1 MKILTGN
8 SNKHLSGKISKYLK
22 NKLVNS
28 SIRKFSD
35 GEIYIEINE
44 NIRGNS
50 IFIIQGISSPAN
62 DNLMELL
69 LCIDALKR
77 SSAKNITAVIPYFG
91 YARQD
96 RKVVPRTS
104 ISAKLVSNLITK
116 AGADRIVTVD
126 LHAGQI
132 QGFFDIP
139 VDNLFSTPIFARH
152 IKRKIKN
159 KNLICVAPDVGGVER
174 ARALGRKLDIGL
186 AIIDKWRPTP
196 GKSQVMN
203 VIGNVKGK
211 TCIIVDDII
220 DSGGTIINAADALI
234 KRGAKEVHVYI
245 THGVLSGEAV
255 EKIKKSICV
264 GSSEIVS
271 KVISLGK
278 TFCSFSSSLMKIT
291 LDKKF
296 SLLIKFLTSFFE
308 REIFSFAFSPP

>member
-8 SNKHLSGKISKYLK
+8 SNKQLSNKISKNLK
-22 NKLVNS
+22 NKLVNT
-28 SIRKFSD
+28 SIRKFAD

-50 IFIIQGISSPAN
+50 IFIIQSVSSPAN

-104 ISAKLVSNLITK
+104 ISAKLVSNLITN
-116 AGADRIVTVD
+116 AGADRVVTVD

-139 VDNLFSTPIFARH
+139 VDNLFATPIFAKH
-152 IKRKIKN
+152 IKRKIKSN
-159 KNLICVAPDVGGVER
+159 NIICVAPDVGGVER
-174 ARALGRKLDIGL
+174 ARALGKKLDVGL
-186 AIIDKWRPTP
+186 AIVDKRRPSP

-203 VIGNVKGK
+203 VIGNVKNK
-211 TCIIVDDII
+211 ICILTDDII
-220 DSGGTIINAADALI
+220 DSGGTIVNAADALL
-234 KRGAKEVHVYI
+234 KRGAKEVHVYA
-245 THGVLSGEAV
+245 THGVFSGDAV
-255 EKIKKSICV
+255 KKIKNSKIKNLVITDSIY
-264 GSSEIVS
+264 SSDKLKKVRNIEVLSISILLAEAIKRISNSTSVS
-271 KVISLGK
+271 DLFK
-278 TFCSFSSSLMKIT
+278 
-291 LDKKF
+291 
-296 SLLIKFLTSFFE
+296 
-308 REIFSFAFSPP
+308 

>member
-1 MKILTGN
+1 MKLLTGN
-8 SNKHLSGKISKYLK
+8 SNKVLSKNIAKYLK
-22 NKLVNS
+22 TKLVNS
-28 SIRKFSD
+28 SIRKFAD

-50 IFIIQGISSPAN
+50 IFIIQSISSPAN

-116 AGADRIVTVD
+116 AGADRVVTVD

-152 IKRKIKN
+152 AKKKIKS
-159 KNLICVAPDVGGVER
+159 KKIICVAPDVGGTER
-174 ARALGRKLDIGL
+174 ARALGKLLNVGL
-186 AIIDKWRPTP
+186 AIVDKRRPKP
-196 GKSQVMN
+196 GQSQVMN
-203 VIGNVKGK
+203 VIGDVKDK

-220 DSGGTIINAADALI
+220 DSGGTIVNAAKALVE
-234 KRGAKEVHVYI
+234 RGAKDVYVYI
-245 THGVLSGEAV
+245 THGVLSGDAV
-255 EKIKKSICV
+255 KKIKNSVIKNLVITDTIDNISKTRNVKNIEV
-264 GSSEIVS
+264 LPISGLMGEAIRRISNSTSVS
-271 KVISLGK
+271 DLFK
-278 TFCSFSSSLMKIT
+278 
-291 LDKKF
+291 
-296 SLLIKFLTSFFE
+296 
-308 REIFSFAFSPP
+308 

>member
-1 MKILTGN
+1 MKLLTGN
-8 SNKHLSGKISKYLK
+8 SNKSLCQKISKNLK
-22 NKLVNS
+22 TKLVHS
-28 SIRKFSD
+28 SIKKFSD

-50 IFIIQGISSPAN
+50 IFLIQSVSSPAN

-69 LCIDALKR
+69 LCVDALKR

-96 RKVVPRTS
+96 RKVAPRTA

-116 AGADRIVTVD
+116 AGADRVLTVD

-139 VDNLFSTPIFARH
+139 VDNLFATPIFARH
-152 IKRKIKN
+152 IKKKLN
-159 KNLICVAPDVGGVER
+159 SKNLICVSPDVGGVER
-174 ARALGRKLDIGL
+174 TRALARKLDIGIG
-186 AIIDKWRPTP
+186 IIDKRRPSP

-211 TCIIVDDII
+211 TCIIIDDII
-220 DSGGTIINAADALI
+220 DSGGTIVNAAQALI
-234 KRGAKEVHVYI
+234 DRGAREVHVYI

-255 EKIKKSICV
+255 EKIKKSKIKNLV
-264 GSSEIVS
+264 ITDTIENSGKVKKAKNIEVLTISNLLSEAIKRISNSTSVS
-271 KVISLGK
+271 DLFK
-278 TFCSFSSSLMKIT
+278 
-291 LDKKF
+291 
-296 SLLIKFLTSFFE
+296 
-308 REIFSFAFSPP
+308 

>member
-8 SNKHLSGKISKYLK
+8 SNKQLSGKISKYLK

-96 RKVVPRTS
+96 RKIVPRTS

-139 VDNLFSTPIFARH
+139 VDNLFATPIFSRH
-152 IKRKIKN
+152 IKRKIKT

-186 AIIDKWRPTP
+186 AIIDKRRPVP

-220 DSGGTIINAADALI
+220 DSGGTIVNATDALI

-245 THGVLSGEAV
+245 THGVLSGKAV
-255 EKIKKSICV
+255 EKIKKSKINNLV
-264 GSSEIVS
+264 VTDTIDNSDKVKKSRNIEILSISNLLAEAMKRISNSTSVS
-271 KVISLGK
+271 DLFK
-278 TFCSFSSSLMKIT
+278 
-291 LDKKF
+291 
-296 SLLIKFLTSFFE
+296 
-308 REIFSFAFSPP
+308 

>member
-1 MKILTGN
+1 MKIITGN
-8 SNKHLSGKISKYLK
+8 SNKNLSLKISKYLK
-22 NKLVNS
+22 NRLVRS

-50 IFIIQGISSPAN
+50 IFVIQSVSSPAN

-104 ISAKLVSNLITK
+104 ISAKLVSNLITN
-116 AGADRIVTVD
+116 AGADRVVTID

-139 VDNLFSTPIFARH
+139 VDNLFATPIFARH
-152 IKRKIKN
+152 VKRKIKN
-159 KNLICVAPDVGGVER
+159 KNLICVAPDVGGTER
-174 ARALGRKLDIGL
+174 ARALGKFLHAGL
-186 AIIDKWRPTP
+186 AIIDKRRPAP
-196 GKSQVMN
+196 GKSEVMN
-203 VIGNVKGK
+203 VIGNVRSK

-220 DSGGTIINAADALI
+220 DSGGTIVNAANAL
-234 KRGAKEVHVYI
+234 KDRGAKEVHVYV
-245 THGVLSGEAV
+245 THGVLSGKAV
-255 EKIKKSICV
+255 EKIKNSKIKRLVITDTIDNSNRVKGAKNIEILTISQLV
-264 GSSEIVS
+264 GEAIKRISNSTSVS
-271 KVISLGK
+271 DL
-278 TFCSFSSSLMKIT
+278 F
-291 LDKKF
+291 
-296 SLLIKFLTSFFE
+296 
-308 REIFSFAFSPP
+308 R

>member
-8 SNKHLSGKISKYLK
+8 SNKNLSQKISKFLK
-22 NKLVNS
+22 NRLVNS

-50 IFIIQGISSPAN
+50 IFIIQSVSSPAN

-104 ISAKLVSNLITK
+104 ISAKMVSNLITK
-116 AGADRIVTVD
+116 AGADRIVTLD
-126 LHAGQI
+126 LHSGQI

-139 VDNLFSTPIFARH
+139 VDNLFATPIFARH
-152 IKRKIKN
+152 IKRKIKS
-159 KNLICVAPDVGGVER
+159 KNLICVAPDVGGTAR
-174 ARALGRKLDIGL
+174 ARALGKMLNIGL
-186 AIIDKWRPTP
+186 AIVDKRRPSP
-196 GKSQVMN
+196 GKSEVMN
-203 VIGNVKGK
+203 VIGNVKNK

-220 DSGGTIINAADALI
+220 DSGGTIVNAAKVL
-234 KRGAKEVHVYI
+234 KEKGAKDVHVYVS
-245 THGVLSGEAV
+245 HGVLSGSAV
-255 EKIKKSICV
+255 EKIKN
-264 GSSEIVS
+264 S
-271 KVISLGK
+271 KVKNLVITDTIDNLNKVKRAKNIEILTISHLVGEA
-278 TFCSFSSSLMKIT
+278 
-291 LDKKF
+291 
-296 SLLIKFLTSFFE
+296 IKRISNSTSVSDLFN
-308 REIFSFAFSPP
+308 

>member
-8 SNKHLSGKISKYLK
+8 SNKNLSHKISKYLK

-50 IFIIQGISSPAN
+50 IFIIQSVSSPAN

-96 RKVVPRTS
+96 RKVVPITS
-104 ISAKLVSNLITK
+104 ISAKLVSNLITNS
-116 AGADRIVTVD
+116 GADRVVTLD
-126 LHAGQI
+126 LHSGQI

-139 VDNLFSTPIFARH
+139 VDNLFATPIFARH
-152 IKRKIKN
+152 IKRKIKT
-159 KNLICVAPDVGGVER
+159 KNMICVAPDVGGTAR
-174 ARALGRKLDIGL
+174 ARALGKMLNVGL
-186 AIIDKWRPTP
+186 AIVDKRRPAP
-196 GKSQVMN
+196 GKSVVMN

-220 DSGGTIINAADALI
+220 DSGGTIVNAAKIL
-234 KRGAKEVHVYI
+234 KQRGARDVHVYVS
-245 THGVLSGEAV
+245 HGVLSGDAV
-255 EKIKKSICV
+255 EKIRKSQIKNLVITDTIDNSQKVKKAKNIEILTISNLV
-264 GSSEIVS
+264 GEAIKRISNSTSVS
-271 KVISLGK
+271 DL
-278 TFCSFSSSLMKIT
+278 FN
-291 LDKKF
+291 
-296 SLLIKFLTSFFE
+296 
-308 REIFSFAFSPP
+308 

>member
-1 MKILTGN
+1 MKLLTGN
-8 SNKHLSGKISKYLK
+8 SNKSLSQKISKHLK
-22 NKLVNS
+22 TKLVHS
-28 SIRKFSD
+28 SIRKFAD

-50 IFIIQGISSPAN
+50 IFLIQSSSAPAN

-77 SSAKNITAVIPYFG
+77 SSAKSITAVIPYFG

-96 RKVVPRTS
+96 RKVAPRTS

-139 VDNLFSTPIFARH
+139 VDNLFATPIFSRH
-152 IKRKIKN
+152 IKKNIKGR
-159 KNLICVAPDVGGVER
+159 NLICVSPDVGGVER
-174 ARALGRKLDIGL
+174 TRALARKLDIGI
-186 AIIDKWRPTP
+186 AIIDKRRPTP

-203 VIGNVKGK
+203 VIGNVNNK

-220 DSGGTIINAADALI
+220 DSGGTIVNAAQALI
-234 KRGAKEVHVYI
+234 NRGAKEVHVYI

-255 EKIKKSICV
+255 EKIKKSKIKKLV
-264 GSSEIVS
+264 ITDTIDNSS
-271 KVISLGK
+271 KVKKAKNIEVLSICNLLGEAIKRISN
-278 TFCSFSSSLMKIT
+278 S
-291 LDKKF
+291 
-296 SLLIKFLTSFFE
+296 TSVSDLFK
-308 REIFSFAFSPP
+308 

>member
-1 MKILTGN
+1 MKVLTGN
-8 SNKHLSGKISKYLK
+8 SNKTLSKKISKFLK
-22 NKLVNS
+22 TKLVHS

-50 IFIIQGISSPAN
+50 IFLIQSISSPAN

-96 RKVVPRTS
+96 RKVAPRTS

-116 AGADRIVTVD
+116 AGADRVVTVD

-139 VDNLFSTPIFARH
+139 VDNLFATPIFARH
-152 IKRKIKN
+152 VKKKLKI
-159 KNLICVAPDVGGVER
+159 KNLICVSPDVGGVER
-174 ARALGRKLDIGL
+174 TRALARKLDVGI
-186 AIIDKWRPTP
+186 AIIDKRRPAP

-203 VIGNVKGK
+203 VIGNVNNK
-211 TCIIVDDII
+211 TCIIIDDII
-220 DSGGTIINAADALI
+220 DSGGTIINAAQALLN
-234 KRGAKEVHVYI
+234 RGAKEVHVYI
-245 THGVLSGEAV
+245 THGVLSGQAV
-255 EKIKKSICV
+255 ERIKKSNIKKLV
-264 GSSEIVS
+264 ITDTIDNSGKLKKAKNIEVLSISNLLGEAIKRISNSTSVS
-271 KVISLGK
+271 DLFK
-278 TFCSFSSSLMKIT
+278 
-291 LDKKF
+291 
-296 SLLIKFLTSFFE
+296 
-308 REIFSFAFSPP
+308 

>member
-8 SNKHLSGKISKYLK
+8 SNIQLSRKISKNLK
-22 NKLVNS
+22 NKLVNT
-28 SIRKFSD
+28 SIRKFAD

-50 IFIIQGISSPAN
+50 IFIIQSVSSPAN

-104 ISAKLVSNLITK
+104 ISAKLVSNLITN
-116 AGADRIVTVD
+116 AGADRVVTVD

-139 VDNLFSTPIFARH
+139 VDNLFATPIFAKH
-152 IKRKIKN
+152 IQRKIKN
-159 KNLICVAPDVGGVER
+159 KNMICVAPDVGGVER
-174 ARALGRKLDIGL
+174 ARALGKKLDVGL
-186 AIIDKWRPTP
+186 AIVDKRRPSP

-203 VIGNVKGK
+203 VIGNVKNK
-211 TCIIVDDII
+211 ICILTDDII
-220 DSGGTIINAADALI
+220 DSGGTIVNAADALI
-234 KRGAKEVHVYI
+234 KRGAKEVHVYA
-245 THGVLSGEAV
+245 THGVFSGDAV
-255 EKIKKSICV
+255 KKIKNSKIKNLVITDSID
-264 GSSEIVS
+264 SSDKLRKIRNIEVLSISILLAEAIKRISNSTSVS
-271 KVISLGK
+271 DLFK
-278 TFCSFSSSLMKIT
+278 
-291 LDKKF
+291 
-296 SLLIKFLTSFFE
+296 
-308 REIFSFAFSPP
+308 

>member
-8 SNKHLSGKISKYLK
+8 SNKNLSNKISKYLK

-28 SIRKFSD
+28 SIKKFSD

-50 IFIIQGISSPAN
+50 IFIIQSVSYPAN

-104 ISAKLVSNLITK
+104 ISAKLVSNLITN

-139 VDNLFSTPIFARH
+139 VDNLFSTPIFSRH
-152 IKRKIKN
+152 IKKN
-159 KNLICVAPDVGGVER
+159 INKKNLICVAPDVGGVER
-174 ARALGRKLDIGL
+174 ARALGKMLNIGL
-186 AIIDKWRPTP
+186 AIIDKRRPTP

-211 TCIIVDDII
+211 TCLIVDDII
-220 DSGGTIINAADALI
+220 DSGGTIINAAKAL
-234 KRGAKEVHVYI
+234 KERGAKEVHVYV

-255 EKIKKSICV
+255 EKIKKSHIKNLV
-264 GSSEIVS
+264 LTDTIDNDTKVKNAKNIHVLTISNLIGEAIKRISNSTSVS
-271 KVISLGK
+271 DLFK
-278 TFCSFSSSLMKIT
+278 
-291 LDKKF
+291 
-296 SLLIKFLTSFFE
+296 
-308 REIFSFAFSPP
+308 

>member
-8 SNKHLSGKISKYLK
+8 SNKNLSHKISKYLK

-50 IFIIQGISSPAN
+50 IFIIQSVSSPAN

-104 ISAKLVSNLITK
+104 ISAKLVSNLITNS
-116 AGADRIVTVD
+116 GADRIVTLD
-126 LHAGQI
+126 LHSGQI

-139 VDNLFSTPIFARH
+139 VDNLFATPIFARH
-152 IKRKIKN
+152 IKRKIKT
-159 KNLICVAPDVGGVER
+159 KNMICVAPDVGGTAR
-174 ARALGRKLDIGL
+174 ARALGKMLNVGL
-186 AIIDKWRPTP
+186 AIVDKRRPAP
-196 GKSQVMN
+196 GKSVVMN

-220 DSGGTIINAADALI
+220 DSGGTIVNAAKIL
-234 KRGAKEVHVYI
+234 KQRGARDVHVYVS
-245 THGVLSGEAV
+245 HGVLSGDAV
-255 EKIKKSICV
+255 EKIRKSQIKNLVITDTIDNSQKVKKAKNIEILTISNLV
-264 GSSEIVS
+264 GEAIKRISNSTSVS
-271 KVISLGK
+271 DL
-278 TFCSFSSSLMKIT
+278 FN
-291 LDKKF
+291 
-296 SLLIKFLTSFFE
+296 
-308 REIFSFAFSPP
+308 

>member
-1 MKILTGN
+1 MKLLTGN
-8 SNKHLSGKISKYLK
+8 SNKVLSKNIAKYLRS
-22 NKLVNS
+22 KLINS

-35 GEIYIEINE
+35 GEIYVEINE

-50 IFIIQGISSPAN
+50 IFIIQSISSPAN

-116 AGADRIVTVD
+116 SGADRVVTVD

-139 VDNLFSTPIFARH
+139 VDNLFATPIFARH
-152 IKRKIKN
+152 IKKKIKS
-159 KNLICVAPDVGGVER
+159 KKIICVAPDVGGTER
-174 ARALGRKLDIGL
+174 ARALGKLLNVGL
-186 AIIDKWRPTP
+186 AIVDKRRPKP
-196 GKSQVMN
+196 GQSQVMN
-203 VIGNVKGK
+203 VIGDVKGK

-220 DSGGTIINAADALI
+220 DSGGTIVNSAKALMQ
-234 KRGAKEVHVYI
+234 RGAKEVYVYI
-245 THGVLSGEAV
+245 THGVLSGDAV
-255 EKIKKSICV
+255 KKIKKSLVKNLVITDTINNGEKTKNV
-264 GSSEIVS
+264 KNIEVLPISGLMGEAIKRISNSTSVS
-271 KVISLGK
+271 DLFK
-278 TFCSFSSSLMKIT
+278 
-291 LDKKF
+291 
-296 SLLIKFLTSFFE
+296 
-308 REIFSFAFSPP
+308 